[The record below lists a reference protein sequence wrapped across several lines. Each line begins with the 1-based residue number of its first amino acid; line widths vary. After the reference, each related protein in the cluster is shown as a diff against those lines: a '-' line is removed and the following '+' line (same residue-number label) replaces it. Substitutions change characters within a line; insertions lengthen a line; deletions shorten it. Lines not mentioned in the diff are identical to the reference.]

1 MLILTVLCI
10 SVSTQDRNLNGQY
23 HGEGTLIY
31 ADGSKY
37 VGAFHEGKR
46 GGNGMYTDPKGDWT
60 SAIWADGEIKEE
72 LERGKKGQ
80 APRF

>member
-1 MLILTVLCI
+1 M
-10 SVSTQDRNLNGQY
+10 
-23 HGEGTLIY
+23 
-31 ADGSKY
+31 Y